1 MCAFLCHAYLG
12 TILIF
17 TCGICFV
24 YEYTYVRA
32 PLEASHFKASPADT
46 RNACV
51 RVRVHSER
59 PKSTVLIFQTT
70 PDQHPQTPPPCRLPT
85 LITIPTLATVQLDRR
100 RVGDVVLLPS
110 CLVKHRLI
118 DAPLLIIYFEVSF
131 SSHSS
136 FTLYSCA
143 SFEWPTLSSVLRPAS
158 LPPSF
163 PSSFV
168 LSALLPLSLPASLPP
183 PWLASSLR
191 SFLPP
196 VHPPTPLRP
205 SGSGGVAKLAAGVSF
220 SFY

>member
-1 MCAFLCHAYLG
+1 MCTFLCHAYLG

-32 PLEASHFKASPADT
+32 PLEASHFKTSPADT

-85 LITIPTLATVQLDRR
+85 LITIPTLAKVQLDRR

-118 DAPLLIIYFEVSF
+118 DAPLLIIYRFQVTRVSP
-131 SSHSS
+131 S
-136 FTLYSCA
+136 TLALRSNGRP
-143 SFEWPTLSSVLRPAS
+143 SLLSSALPRF
-158 LPPSF
+158 LPPSLH
-163 PSSFV
+163 PSY
-168 LSALLPLSLPASLPP
+168 SLPCFLFPYLPH
-183 PWLASSLR
+183 
-191 SFLPP
+191 FLS
-196 VHPPTPLRP
+196 H
-205 SGSGGVAKLAAGVSF
+205 
-220 SFY
+220 